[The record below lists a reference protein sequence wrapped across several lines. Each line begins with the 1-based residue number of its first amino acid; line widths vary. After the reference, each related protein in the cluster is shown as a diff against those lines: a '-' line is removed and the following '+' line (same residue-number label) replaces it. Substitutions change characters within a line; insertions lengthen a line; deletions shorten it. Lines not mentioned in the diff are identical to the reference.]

1 MKQFTDAERERISR
15 AVQQAERVTKAEI
28 VPMIVPASA
37 LYREAGYRTGLM
49 LALLA
54 LAILLTIEIH
64 WLPLPWGWHAGNAG
78 WLLLAV
84 VAAYG
89 FGQWLGRVPNVIR
102 FVTSRERMA
111 HKVTLRAEQAF
122 YKHGLHNTKG
132 RTGILI
138 LVSLLERRVHV
149 LADKGINDRVPAG
162 TWDGLVN
169 GIVDG
174 IRNGHAIDAICAAIA
189 KCGDILAQVSPAG
202 SGANPNELPDTL
214 IQEP

>member
-1 MKQFTDAERERISR
+1 MTQFSDVERERIRR
-15 AVQQAERVTKAEI
+15 AVEQAERGTKGEI

-37 LYREAGYRTGLM
+37 LYREASYRTGLI

-54 LAILLTIEIH
+54 LALLLTIEIY
-64 WLPLPWGWHAGNAG
+64 WLPWGWHAGNAG

-84 VAAYG
+84 VVAYG
-89 FGQWLGRVPNVIR
+89 LGQGLGRVPIVIR

-122 YKHGLHNTKG
+122 YKHGLHNTKD

-138 LVSLLERRVHV
+138 LVSLLERRVQV
-149 LADKGINDRVPAG
+149 LADKGLNDRVPAG
-162 TWDGLVN
+162 TWDGLVK
-169 GIVDG
+169 GIIDG
-174 IRNGHAIDAICAAIA
+174 IRTGQATDAICAAIA
-189 KCGDILAQVSPAG
+189 KCGVLLTQVSPAG
-202 SGANPNELPDTL
+202 SGDNPNELPDQL